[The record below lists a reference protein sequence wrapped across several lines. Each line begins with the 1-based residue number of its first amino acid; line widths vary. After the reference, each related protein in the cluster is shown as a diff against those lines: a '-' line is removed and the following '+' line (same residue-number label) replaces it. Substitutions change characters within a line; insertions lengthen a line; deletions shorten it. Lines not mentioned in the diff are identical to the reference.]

1 MLPYTHVSLAR
12 ILTVYWYHLT
22 QPQKHWPGVHFD
34 RRMTEQDEQWKPDQ
48 RETWDD
54 ILRRIDLFL
63 DWLVLRREDNVV
75 VVSHGVWIE
84 HLFRTKYPELLHH
97 GHRRVHNL
105 DAFACECVSVDG
117 KFQGLENGI
126 QI

>member
-1 MLPYTHVSLAR
+1 MSLSRAYFLYTGTIS
-12 ILTVYWYHLT
+12 

-34 RRMTEQDEQWKPDQ
+34 RRMTEEDEQWKADQ

-54 ILRRIDLFL
+54 ILRRIDHFL
-63 DWLVLRREDNVV
+63 DWLVLRREENVV

-84 HLFRTKYPELLHH
+84 HLFRTKCPELLHN
-97 GHRRVHNL
+97 GQRRVHNL
-105 DAFACECVSVDG
+105 DAFACECVSLDG
-117 KFQGLENGI
+117 KFQRLEHGI

>member
-1 MLPYTHVSLAR
+1 MSLSHACFPYSGTISQ
-12 ILTVYWYHLT
+12 T
-22 QPQKHWPGVHFD
+22 QKHWPGIHFD
-34 RRMTEQDEQWKPDQ
+34 RRMTEEDEQWKPDR

-54 ILRRIDLFL
+54 ILRRIDRFL

-84 HLFRTKYPELLHH
+84 HLFRTKYPELLEN
-97 GHRRVHNL
+97 GRRRVHNL
-105 DAFACECVSVDG
+105 DAFACECVSLDG
-117 KFQGLENGI
+117 KFQRLEHGI